1 MLLHSWLLKRK
12 LSSIAFEYTFCCD
25 WLKWIVTKR
34 MFSIC
39 WPNQVVVWV
48 VLCWPVSI
56 WCLFVWNNDVLH
68 EKSNMFT
75 FSGSWKQLYNVD
87 RYCLSFIIILSKAHC
102 CFCGLKSSGMGWGR
116 LPLCSNLSVC
126 ILGNVEAIHI
136 TNELRVNDSGVF
148 FVILSFDSNMFHHFF
163 KTCDHVH
170 YSFEVRVYVVTLW
183 I

>member
-1 MLLHSWLLKRK
+1 M
-12 LSSIAFEYTFCCD
+12 
-25 WLKWIVTKR
+25 TKR

-170 YSFEVRVYVVTLW
+170 YSFEVRVYVVTQW